1 MKTGFV
7 ACREVQGGATR
18 HTRSGILARK
28 AQHASTIV
36 EVVVAT
42 VIIAIAGAGI
52 ITSVNYGLFI
62 MQVAREN
69 ARASQIMLER
79 LESVRLYN
87 WTEVTNAGYVPTTFT
102 DVYDPQSG
110 TNSQGA
116 VYSGTITVSDPV
128 FGTTTPSY
136 SNSMKQ
142 FTVTLQWNTMGRIPH
157 TRSLTTYVAKDGLQ
171 NYVY

>member
-1 MKTGFV
+1 MRIGFV
-7 ACREVQGGATR
+7 ASKGGATR
-18 HTRSGILARK
+18 HTSQRFPARK
-28 AQHASTIV
+28 AQQASTIV

-42 VIIAIAGAGI
+42 VIIAIAGAGV

-62 MQVAREN
+62 MQMAREN

-87 WTEVTNAGYVPTTFT
+87 WAEVTNAGYVPTTFT
-102 DVYDPQSG
+102 DVYDPQAA

-116 VYSGTITVSDPV
+116 VYSGTLTVADPV
-128 FGTTTPSY
+128 FSSTSPSY
-136 SNSMKQ
+136 STSMRQ
-142 FTVTLQWNTMGRIPH
+142 FTVNLQWTTNGKVPH
-157 TRSLTTYVAKDGLQ
+157 NRSLTTYVAKDGLQ

>member
-7 ACREVQGGATR
+7 ACREVQGDATR

-28 AQHASTIV
+28 AQRASTIV

-42 VIIAIAGAGI
+42 VIIAIAGAGV

-62 MQVAREN
+62 MQLAREN

-87 WTEVTNAGYVPTTFT
+87 WTEVTNAGYVPSTFT
-102 DVYDPQSG
+102 DVYDPQAP

-116 VYSGTITVSDPV
+116 TYSGTLTVANPV

-136 SNSMKQ
+136 SNVMRQ
-142 FTVTLQWNTMGRIPH
+142 FTVTLQWTTMGKVPH